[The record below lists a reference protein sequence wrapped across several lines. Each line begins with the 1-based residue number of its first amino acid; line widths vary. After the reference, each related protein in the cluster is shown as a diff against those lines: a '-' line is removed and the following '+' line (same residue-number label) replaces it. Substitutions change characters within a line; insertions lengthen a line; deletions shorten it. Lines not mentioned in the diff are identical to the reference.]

1 MRVLLLIII
10 LCVIIAVYEWYYLLP
25 LICTCFQRVQG
36 GSQKKKQKT
45 YYLRGVMDYSTLE
58 EKLNKDGWI
67 KANIKDKFI
76 DFIIIDGAYDE
87 KYSHISYK
95 PSILKN
101 TLNSHDIRNKWITYN
116 VMLTQYPEQDY
127 LPISYL
133 KHNFPMSKA
142 NKPYIIRPVNGW
154 VDKGMFDKE
163 TTKKVLEDMK
173 NISQSPQIDKLRDI
187 MPGYSVTDR
196 SIFVVK
202 KMTKEILNVLRPKDM
217 ISEYIMDLDTIDGK
231 IYHVRVYLIVAYI
244 KGTKHA
250 YMSKTM
256 PMYTA
261 KNKWSKDTIDHADI
275 HDSHVDSTSTVTYM
289 KNTKTMK
296 RIYEIL
302 TKVYKTFSKTFVNY
316 KETENSFRIHG
327 CDFMV
332 RKNGKVMFIEA
343 NGNPG
348 FKGLNA
354 SGSYKMNLGIYKS
367 FILPVFYNK
376 DPEPYDNWVK
386 L

>member
-25 LICTCFQRVQG
+25 LICTCFHSNRYVQG

-45 YYLRGVMDYSTLE
+45 YYLRGEMDYSTLE
-58 EKLNKDGWI
+58 EKLNKDGWV
-67 KANIKDKFI
+67 KANSHDKFI
-76 DFIIIDGAYDE
+76 DFISIDKFNK
-87 KYSHISYK
+87 KYSGVNYK

-101 TLNSHDIRNKWITYN
+101 TLNNNDIRNKWTLYDT
-116 VMLTQYPEQDY
+116 VTKHDPEQDY
-127 LPISYL
+127 VPTSYL
-133 KHNFPMSKA
+133 NHNFPMSKA
-142 NKPYIIRPVNGW
+142 NKPYIIRPVSGTTG
-154 VDKGMFDKE
+154 KG
-163 TTKKVLEDMK
+163 
-173 NISQSPQIDKLRDI
+173 
-187 MPGYSVTDR
+187 
-196 SIFVVK
+196 IFVVK
-202 KMTKEILNVLRPKDM
+202 KMTKEILNKLKPKDV

-261 KNKWSKDTIDHADI
+261 KNKWSKDKIDNFDV
-275 HDSHVDSTSTVTYM
+275 HDSHMASTETVTYM
-289 KNTKTMK
+289 KNTKTINQI
-296 RIYEIL
+296 RESL
-302 TKVYKTFSKTFVNY
+302 TKAYNAFKNSFVNY
-316 KETENSFRIHG
+316 KETENSFRIFG
-327 CDFMV
+327 CDFMI
-332 RKNGKVMFIEA
+332 RKNNRAMLIEV

-348 FKGLNA
+348 FKNLSKIISHA
-354 SGSYKMNLGIYKS
+354 LCLGIYKS